1 MFEAGMYHREQ
12 SFRSE
17 LVCRFFWVKNLIIK
31 VRVKIGEVETQI
43 IDESS
48 KKEEWVNRVT

>member
-1 MFEAGMYHREQ
+1 MFETGTYHREQ

-17 LVCRFFWVKNLIIK
+17 LICRFILVKNLIIE

-43 IDESS
+43 INESN